1 MLNLMQEIDK
11 EQRKKKVP
19 HFDIGDIVDVHV
31 KIKEGDRE
39 RIQIF
44 NGVVIGRKGSG
55 IHETFTVRRIVHGE
69 GVERVFPVHAPVV
82 ANVVVKK
89 KGSVRRAKL
98 YYLRD
103 RTGKSARVREQLGAI
118 PGAETIE
125 EEAPQAEAPKAE
137 TPKTEEHKT
146 HEKPAEEPKK

>member
-31 KIKEGDRE
+31 KIKEGDKE
-39 RIQIF
+39 RIQIY

-82 ANVVVKK
+82 VNVVVKK
-89 KGSVRRAKL
+89 RGIVRRAKL

-103 RTGKSARVREQLGAI
+103 RTGKSAKVREQLGAI

-125 EEAPQAEAPKAE
+125 EEATPAEAPKAE
-137 TPKTEEHKT
+137 APKTDEKT
-146 HEKPAEEPKK
+146 S